1 MAKSKFLQSS
11 FVSGELSP
19 LLKGRV
25 DLDQYYQ
32 GMETA
37 ENVLIVPQGG
47 LKRRAGTQHID
58 EGLESFVPYL
68 SSDISGTE
76 IQIMPSGGTAANI
89 NDFNPATVATTTDS
103 IGIFGTGSEADYV
116 VAYYDLSS
124 ITNIGAQKVNF
135 IDVKGIKL
143 VGSVLGATGVF
154 KIEFSTNGVAWNS
167 QSITVSSTAQ
177 SVRVSVSTSAAA
189 QYRYFRIIRT
199 GDTGT
204 LGTAKIELSEFNI
217 LYNNGSVS
225 NIKTFDFSIE
235 TNRHYLCAVSGG
247 SVNDFSFTISSGTP
261 VINSLY
267 TVSGSTYLITSING
281 SIIRTRRTEGES
293 TPPASGTLTGTPNL
307 SYSAFNNIPAVGGN
321 MALYYVPEALST
333 SLVSSNWSPVAN
345 LIVPFESSQVPNVRD
360 VQTENV
366 MLMFH
371 EDHHPKRIINTGGDV
386 FVIDDIPFLNVP
398 QYDYNDA
405 SSPPPT
411 SYVTTMTLTHFS
423 VGDRFQIDIEGVL
436 SKNITYAGDLNTLTE
451 PQKSSTEFNIEKN
464 LQEMPIFGDTG
475 VSVSESSPSVYTIT
489 ISGESAKSFELWS
502 GFATSDSNG
511 SNNAISFVL
520 DTQGIPRKED
530 VWSATRGYPKTAA
543 FYAGRLWLGGTKS
556 KLQSLFASRSG
567 SFFDFYTEEGD
578 DDEGIFTTI
587 SSRQLTEIIDINPD
601 RGLQVFTAGAEFI
614 VRGNTPSDITIEA
627 QTQHGASF
635 LEVKSVDGA
644 TLFVDQNG
652 RTLRSYLYNYNED
665 AYNST
670 DISVLSSQ
678 LIDQPLDLATL
689 TGSLSEDANWVFI
702 VNQDGTAAILN
713 TLRTQDINGFTKW
726 INGNTNNFSFTI
738 SSGTPVLNNSY
749 TVNGSTYKVTSI
761 SGSVIET
768 TRTEGANAP
777 PSSGTLS
784 GTPNLVFS
792 SSTYNALETESVSV
806 VNNDLF
812 LVNKRTTASTTK
824 YTIERWSFD
833 CLLDSS
839 LKLTDGLSFIG
850 NDLLLYSDH
859 LDGETVSV
867 VARGNT
873 LPSRQVSLNNRI
885 TFTPEEKTF
894 ILANGNVIDVEVGYN
909 FTPKIVGMPLNTAG
923 PAGQNQM
930 REKKITRMNLRVY
943 KSSGVYIDDNP
954 VPIRQFGD
962 AANTPLDSNLPEQT
976 GIIED
981 NNGGNGW
988 GIDIQPVITVPSPT
1002 PFHIQAIEYE
1012 VESS

>member
-19 LLKGRV
+19 LIKGRV

-32 GMETA
+32 GMQTA

-58 EGLESFVPYL
+58 KGFESFVPYL
-68 SSDISGTE
+68 SSDIAGAE
-76 IQIMPSGGTAANI
+76 IDIMPNGGTAANI
-89 NDFNPATVATTTDS
+89 NDFNPATVATTTNS
-103 IGIFGTGSEADYV
+103 IGTSANYV
-116 VAYYDLSS
+116 VAYYDLSGIS
-124 ITNIGAQKVNF
+124 NIGAQRVNF
-135 IDVKGIKL
+135 IDVKNIKL
-143 VGSVLGATGVF
+143 VGSASGATGIFTV
-154 KIEFSTNGVAWNS
+154 EWSTTGVAWNS
-167 QSITVSSTAQ
+167 QSITVTDTAQ
-177 SVRVSVSTSAAA
+177 SVRVAVSTTN
-189 QYRYFRIIRT
+189 QYRYFRIKRT
-199 GDTGT
+199 GDTSD

-235 TNRHYLCAVSGG
+235 TNKHYLCAVSGG

-261 VINSLY
+261 VLNSSY
-267 TVSGSTYLITSING
+267 TLGGSTYLITSING
-281 SIIRTRRTEGES
+281 SIIRTRRTEGTS
-293 TPPASGTLTGTPNL
+293 TPTASGTLVGTPNL
-307 SYSAFNNIPAVGGN
+307 SYSAFDNIPAVGGN
-321 MALYYVPEALST
+321 MALYYVPETLST
-333 SLVSSNWSPVAN
+333 SLVSSNWNPVAN
-345 LIVPFESSQVPNVRD
+345 LIVPFESSEVPNVRD

-386 FVIDDIPFLNVP
+386 FTIDDIPFLNVP
-398 QYDYNDA
+398 QFDYNDA
-405 SSPPPT
+405 SSPIP
-411 SYVTTMTLTHFS
+411 VTAQQTLVFHS
-423 VGDRFQIDIEGVL
+423 SQELGDRFQIDVEGVL
-436 SKNITYAGDLNTLTE
+436 SKNITYAGNTANGDI
-451 PQKSSTEFNIEKN
+451 STAENIRKN
-464 LQEMPIFGDTG
+464 LQDMPIFGDTG
-475 VSVSESSPSVYTIT
+475 ITVTNTATRTFTIEIDGDSAGTYKQFTAFVTTGSDHSITIT
-489 ISGESAKSFELWS
+489 LNA
-502 GFATSDSNG
+502 AG
-511 SNNAISFVL
+511 S
-520 DTQGIPRKED
+520 PRKED

-614 VRGNTPSDITIEA
+614 VKGNTPSDITIEA

-678 LIDQPLDLATL
+678 LIDDPVDLGVL

-726 INGNTNNFSFTI
+726 INGDTNSNY
-738 SSGTPVLNNSY
+738 PLN
-749 TVNGSTYKVTSI
+749 I
-761 SGSVIET
+761 
-768 TRTEGANAP
+768 
-777 PSSGTLS
+777 
-784 GTPNLVFS
+784 
-792 SSTYNALETESVSV
+792 ESVSV

-812 LVNKRTTASTTK
+812 LVNKRTTASTTN

-839 LKLTDGLSFIG
+839 LKLTDGLSFFG

-873 LPSRQVSLNNRI
+873 LPSRQVSLNNKI
-885 TFTPEEKTF
+885 TFTDEEKAF

-962 AANTPLDSNLPEQT
+962 AANSPLDSNLPEQT

>member
-47 LKRRAGTQHID
+47 LKRRAGTQHVDTAENILVPFIFS
-58 EGLESFVPYL
+58 GLGQLFTFNVTTGLPIVGATYTNNSSTFTVLSFTGSGLPYTVYAERTVGTN
-68 SSDISGTE
+68 DPTASGTLVKTVSTPNL
-76 IQIMPSGGTAANI
+76 IYSAFTTFTSSMPEGGTVANI
-89 NDFNPATVATTTDS
+89 NDFDRSTVGLTTTN
-103 IGIFGTGSEADYV
+103 IGVLGTGANPDYV
-116 VAYYDLSS
+116 VALYNVLGTTDR
-124 ITNIGAQKVNF
+124 GRF
-135 IDVKGIKL
+135 IDVKDIKL
-143 VGSVLGATGVF
+143 SGTGSGQF
-154 KIEFSTNGVAWNS
+154 KIQVSDDGASWDTEKTLTVTEVE
-167 QSITVSSTAQ
+167 QSIRIRTDSTF
-177 SVRVSVSTSAAA
+177 VG
-189 QYRYFRIIRT
+189 QYYRIVRT
-199 GDTGT
+199 GDTGD
-204 LGTAKIELSEFNI
+204 LGAVQIQLSEFNI
-217 LYNNGSVS
+217 LYPTATASDV
-225 NIKTFDFSIE
+225 KTFDFSIE
-235 TNRHYLCAVSGG
+235 TNRHYLCVVTGG
-247 SVNDFSFTISSGTP
+247 ADTSPSF
-261 VINSLY
+261 
-267 TVSGSTYLITSING
+267 
-281 SIIRTRRTEGES
+281 
-293 TPPASGTLTGTPNL
+293 
-307 SYSAFNNIPAVGGN
+307 GN
-321 MALYYVPEALST
+321 MSIYRVT
-333 SLVSSNWSPVAN
+333 DQTFNFVPVAY
-345 LIVPFESSQVPNVRD
+345 LPLPFKSTEVANVRD

-371 EDHHPKRIINTGGDV
+371 EDHHPKRIIYTGITT
-386 FVIDDIPFLNVP
+386 FAIDDIPFLNVP
-398 QYDYNDA
+398 QYDYDDA
-405 SSPPPT
+405 SSPTPT
-411 SYVTTMTLTHFS
+411 PYVTTMDFIHTYS
-423 VGDRFQIDIEGVL
+423 GNRYQIDIEGVL
-436 SKNITYAGDLNTLTE
+436 SKNITFGTNA
-451 PQKSSTEFNIEKN
+451 SSTAFNLQKN

-475 VSVSESSPSVYTIT
+475 ITVTGTQNNTNGTGSFAISVG
-489 ISGESAKSFELWS
+489 GESADNFEAWT
-502 GFATSDSNG
+502 GFITTGESNG
-511 SNNAISFVL
+511 AIEFTPPSTSGV
-520 DTQGIPRKED
+520 PRKED

-726 INGNTNNFSFTI
+726 INGDTNTVY
-738 SSGTPVLNNSY
+738 PLK
-749 TVNGSTYKVTSI
+749 TV
-761 SGSVIET
+761 
-768 TRTEGANAP
+768 
-777 PSSGTLS
+777 
-784 GTPNLVFS
+784 
-792 SSTYNALETESVSV
+792 SVSV

-812 LVNKRTTASTTK
+812 LVNKRTTDTTTT
-824 YTIERWSFD
+824 YTVEKWDFD
-833 CLLDSS
+833 YLMDSS
-839 LKLTDGLSFIG
+839 VRLDTSQSIIG
-850 NDLLLYSDH
+850 NNLYLTSNH
-859 LDGETVSV
+859 LNGETVSV
-867 VARGNT
+867 VARGT
-873 LPSRQVSLNNRI
+873 PLPNRVVQTDSASGHI
-885 TFTPEEKTF
+885 ILTDAEKSF
-894 ILANGNVIDVEVGYN
+894 ILAQDPSGGVIDVEVGYN
-909 FTPKIVGMPLNTAG
+909 FTPKLVGMPLNTNSNRI
-923 PAGQNQM
+923 AGQNQM

-943 KSSGVYIDDNP
+943 KSSGVYIDGNA

-962 AANTPLDSNLPEQT
+962 AADTPLDSNLPEQT
-976 GIIED
+976 GIIQD

-988 GIDIQPVITVPSPT
+988 GIEVQPEITIPNPT

>member
-47 LKRRAGTQHID
+47 LKRRAGTQHVDLAEKIIKP
-58 EGLESFVPYL
+58 FI
-68 SSDISGTE
+68 SSEITASMPNGGTPADINDFDRATTTTTNVIGTGGTTSTPFILVNYDISGQSSLGKYVDVQD
-76 IQIMPSGGTAANI
+76 IQL
-89 NDFNPATVATTTDS
+89 
-103 IGIFGTGSEADYV
+103 TGNASC
-116 VAYYDLSS
+116 
-124 ITNIGAQKVNF
+124 
-135 IDVKGIKL
+135 
-143 VGSVLGATGVF
+143 VL
-154 KIEFSTNGVAWNS
+154 KIQASTNNS
-167 QSITVSSTAQ
+167 TWLLLKSITVTADTQ
-177 SVRVSVSTSAAA
+177 SIRIRVSDNVN
-189 QYRYFRIIRT
+189 YKYFRIVREN
-199 GDTGT
+199 DTGNIPH
-204 LGTAKIELSEFNI
+204 AVKLSEFNI
-217 LYNNGSVS
+217 LYHTANASDV
-225 NIKTFDFSIE
+225 KTFDFSIE
-235 TNRHYLCAVSGG
+235 HDKHYLCVVTGG
-247 SVNDFSFTISSGTP
+247 EETTP
-261 VINSLY
+261 
-267 TVSGSTYLITSING
+267 
-281 SIIRTRRTEGES
+281 
-293 TPPASGTLTGTPNL
+293 
-307 SYSAFNNIPAVGGN
+307 SYGN
-321 MALYYVPEALST
+321 MALYRITDQTATYI
-333 SLVSSNWSPVAN
+333 PVAN
-345 LIVPFESSQVPNVRD
+345 LPLPFRSSEVPHVRD

-386 FVIDDIPFLNVP
+386 FTIDDIPFLNVP

-405 SSPPPT
+405 NSPVP
-411 SYVTTMTLTHFS
+411 VTAEQTLVFHPS
-423 VGDRFQIDIEGVL
+423 QELGDRFQIDVEGIL
-436 SKNITYAGDLNTLTE
+436 SKNITYAGDTV
-451 PQKSSTEFNIEKN
+451 QGKASTAENIRKN
-464 LQEMPIFGDTG
+464 LQDMPIFGDTG
-475 VSVSESSPSVYTIT
+475 ITVTNTADKTYSIDIDGDSAGTYKQFTAFVTTGSDHPITIT
-489 ISGESAKSFELWS
+489 LNVAGK
-502 GFATSDSNG
+502 
-511 SNNAISFVL
+511 
-520 DTQGIPRKED
+520 PRKED
-530 VWSATRGYPKTAA
+530 VWSATYAADSPNAGQPSGRGFPKTAA

-678 LIDQPLDLATL
+678 LIDQPLDLAAL
-689 TGSLSEDANWVFI
+689 TGSLSEDANWIFI
-702 VNQDGTAAILN
+702 VNQDGTSAILN

-726 INGNTNNFSFTI
+726 INGDTNNFSFTI

-792 SSTYNALETESVSV
+792 SSTYNALETVSVSV

-812 LVNKRTTASTTK
+812 LVNKRTTDTTT
-824 YTIERWSFD
+824 YTIEKWDFD
-833 CLLDSS
+833 YLLDSAIKRTTPS
-839 LKLTDGLSFIG
+839 SIINNNLYLTTPIG
-850 NDLLLYSDH
+850 ACH
-859 LDGETVSV
+859 LDGQTVSV

-873 LPSRQVSLNNRI
+873 LPKRVVQAGGFIIL
-885 TFTPEEKTF
+885 TDEEKTF
-894 ILANGNVIDVEVGYN
+894 ILGSGDVIDVEVGYN

>member
-47 LKRRAGTQHID
+47 LKRRAGTQHVDLAEKIIKP
-58 EGLESFVPYL
+58 FI
-68 SSDISGTE
+68 SSEITASMPNGGTPADINDFDRATTTTTNVIGTGGTTSTPFILVSYDISG
-76 IQIMPSGGTAANI
+76 Q
-89 NDFNPATVATTTDS
+89 
-103 IGIFGTGSEADYV
+103 
-116 VAYYDLSS
+116 SS
-124 ITNIGAQKVNF
+124 LGKY
-135 IDVKGIKL
+135 IDVQDIQLTGNA
-143 VGSVLGATGVF
+143 SCVL
-154 KIEFSTNGVAWNS
+154 KIQASTDNSAWLLLK
-167 QSITVSSTAQ
+167 SITVTEDTQ
-177 SVRVSVSTSAAA
+177 SIRIRVSDNVD
-189 QYRYFRIIRT
+189 YKYFRIVREN
-199 GDTGT
+199 DTGSISHSV
-204 LGTAKIELSEFNI
+204 KLSEFNI
-217 LYNNGSVS
+217 LYHTANASDV
-225 NIKTFDFSIE
+225 KTFDFSIE
-235 TNRHYLCAVSGG
+235 HDKHYLCVVTGG
-247 SVNDFSFTISSGTP
+247 EETTP
-261 VINSLY
+261 
-267 TVSGSTYLITSING
+267 
-281 SIIRTRRTEGES
+281 
-293 TPPASGTLTGTPNL
+293 
-307 SYSAFNNIPAVGGN
+307 SYGN
-321 MALYYVPEALST
+321 MALYRITDQTATYI
-333 SLVSSNWSPVAN
+333 PVAN
-345 LIVPFESSQVPNVRD
+345 LPLPFKSSEVATVRD

-386 FVIDDIPFLNVP
+386 FTIDDIPFLNVP

-405 SSPPPT
+405 SSPTPT
-411 SYVTTMTLTHFS
+411 PYVTTIGFANTYA
-423 VGDRFQIDIEGVL
+423 GNRYQIDVEGVL
-436 SKNITYAGDLNTLTE
+436 SKNITFGTNA
-451 PQKSSTEFNIEKN
+451 SSTAFNLQKN

-475 VSVSESSPSVYTIT
+475 ITVTGTQAGSGIGSFT
-489 ISGESAKSFELWS
+489 ISVGGESADNFEAWT
-502 GFATSDSNG
+502 GFITTGESNG
-511 SNNAISFVL
+511 AIEFTPPTTAGV
-520 DTQGIPRKED
+520 PRKED

-678 LIDQPLDLATL
+678 LINQPLDLATL

-702 VNQDGTAAILN
+702 VNQDGTSAILN

-726 INGNTNNFSFTI
+726 TNGDT
-738 SSGTPVLNNSY
+738 GTEYPIK
-749 TVNGSTYKVTSI
+749 TV
-761 SGSVIET
+761 
-768 TRTEGANAP
+768 
-777 PSSGTLS
+777 
-784 GTPNLVFS
+784 
-792 SSTYNALETESVSV
+792 SVSV

-812 LVNKRTTASTTK
+812 LVNKRTTDTTTT
-824 YTIERWSFD
+824 YTIEKWDFD
-833 CLLDSS
+833 YLLDSAIKRTTPS
-839 LKLTDGLSFIG
+839 SIINNNLYLTTPIG
-850 NDLLLYSDH
+850 ACH
-859 LDGETVSV
+859 LDGQTVSV

-873 LPSRQVSLNNRI
+873 LPKRVVQAGGFIIL
-885 TFTPEEKTF
+885 TDEEKTF
-894 ILANGNVIDVEVGYN
+894 ILGSGSVIDVEVGYN
-909 FTPKIVGMPLNTAG
+909 FTPKIVGMPLNTNSNRI
-923 PAGQNQM
+923 AGQNQM

-943 KSSGVYIDDNP
+943 KSSGVYIDGNP

>member
-19 LLKGRV
+19 LIKGRV

-47 LKRRAGTQHID
+47 LKRRAGTQHVDLAENIIAPFVFS
-58 EGLESFVPYL
+58 GLGQLFSFNVTTGLPIVGATYTNNSSTFTVLSFTGSSLPYTVYAKRTVGTNNPTA
-68 SSDISGTE
+68 SGTLTKTVGTPNLVYSAFTTFTSS
-76 IQIMPSGGTAANI
+76 MPRGGTVANI
-89 NDFNPATVATTTDS
+89 NDFDRSTVGLTT
-103 IGIFGTGSEADYV
+103 
-116 VAYYDLSS
+116 
-124 ITNIGAQKVNF
+124 TNIGVLGTTGQSAPDDEYIVALYNVLGTTNRGQF
-135 IDVKGIKL
+135 IDVKDIKL
-143 VGSVLGATGVF
+143 SGTGSGQF
-154 KIEFSTNGVAWNS
+154 KV
-167 QSITVSSTAQ
+167 QVSSNGSSWTTEETLTVTAEAKSYRIRLSSTFVGQ
-177 SVRVSVSTSAAA
+177 YYRIVR
-189 QYRYFRIIRT
+189 I
-199 GDTGT
+199 GDTGD
-204 LGTAKIELSEFNI
+204 LGTLKIQLSEFNV
-217 LYNNGSVS
+217 LYATDNASDV
-225 NIKTFDFSIE
+225 KTFDFSIE
-235 TNRHYLCAVSGG
+235 TNRHYLCVVTGG
-247 SVNDFSFTISSGTP
+247 EETTPSF
-261 VINSLY
+261 
-267 TVSGSTYLITSING
+267 
-281 SIIRTRRTEGES
+281 
-293 TPPASGTLTGTPNL
+293 
-307 SYSAFNNIPAVGGN
+307 GN
-321 MALYYVPEALST
+321 MSIYRVTDQTYNFV
-333 SLVSSNWSPVAN
+333 PVAY
-345 LIVPFESSQVPNVRD
+345 LPLPFKSSEVANVRD

-371 EDHHPKRIINTGGDV
+371 EEHHPKRIINTNTST
-386 FVIDDIPFLNVP
+386 FVIDSIPFLKIP
-398 QYDYNDA
+398 QYDYNDNNSPVA
-405 SSPPPT
+405 SDDVQVMSFAGFQT
-411 SYVTTMTLTHFS
+411 
-423 VGDRFQIDIEGVL
+423 GDTFQIDIEGVL
-436 SKNITYAGDLNTLTE
+436 SKNITYAGDNSTNE
-451 PQKSSTEFNIEKN
+451 QSSTQFNLQKN
-464 LQEMPIFGDTG
+464 IQEMPVMADDGVAVTRTG
-475 VSVSESSPSVYTIT
+475 SHQYTIT
-489 ISGESAKSFELWS
+489 CSGASAKNFELFT
-502 GFATSDSNG
+502 GFQTAGATGAVRTITTVKSQNG
-511 SNNAISFVL
+511 S
-520 DTQGIPRKED
+520 TRKED
-530 VWSATRGYPKTAA
+530 VWSALRGYPRMGA
-543 FYAGRLWLGGTKS
+543 FYSGRLWLGGTKS
-556 KLQSLFASRSG
+556 KTQSLFASRSG
-567 SFFDFYTEEGD
+567 SFFDFFTEEGD

-678 LIDQPLDLATL
+678 LINQPLDLATL

-713 TLRTQDINGFTKW
+713 TLRTQDINGFTRW
-726 INGNTNNFSFTI
+726 TNGDT
-738 SSGTPVLNNSY
+738 
-749 TVNGSTYKVTSI
+749 K
-761 SGSVIET
+761 
-768 TRTEGANAP
+768 TEYP
-777 PSSGTLS
+777 LKI
-784 GTPNLVFS
+784 V
-792 SSTYNALETESVSV
+792 SVSV

-812 LVNKRTTASTTK
+812 LVNKRTTASDTT
-824 YTIERWSFD
+824 YTIEKWDFD
-833 CLLDSS
+833 YLMDSS
-839 LKLTDGLSFIG
+839 VRLLSSTSISGNNLGLAS
-850 NDLLLYSDH
+850 NH

-867 VARGNT
+867 VARGTT
-873 LPSRQVSLNNRI
+873 LDNRVVQAGGI
-885 TFTPEEKTF
+885 IVLTDEEKSF
-894 ILANGNVIDVEVGYN
+894 ILEQDPSGGVIDVEVGYN